1 MPKKGKKG
9 KKKSVVVINP
19 EITIVDE
26 GESSLD
32 VEDAI
37 RQKNIALHT
46 QPSIEIA
53 SEAQESRSVSVDSAN
68 AEMNSF
74 TISEVT
80 SMRKFDTL
88 GVIGKKDS
96 INSNFSFFSDNNL
109 TATAD
114 LEKVEAHHFE
124 ETKITFSHFA
134 ESRATNLQS
143 LESFDEEENLKIEE
157 LDEQEIQNGG
167 TNLLMPPQD
176 DTMHILREENIEWQD
191 SERERIT
198 DQEDQTD
205 SFLME
210 IEREVSEDSGQ
221 TEESRFQSFSSVES
235 GEKDSFLKEIKKE
248 VMEDNSQRK
257 TVISWNNIQ
266 IKREIKLGLKVE
278 MSDGQRKENILIRTE
293 LKENLIKHLENNVHQ
308 GHTKVFFY
316 NGHDKISTESETETK
331 IIPLEDCP
339 LDFDKLDLHTYSD
352 IFELVGTGHE
362 RRFIAFRHF
371 LSLFNIS
378 DEEKDSL
385 KILAFNQCNLE
396 SCKLLEPLYFNSVY
410 ALIEVE
416 DLTSF
421 LVVSKHQNLSL
432 STRIIP
438 LADKLSDPLTLHL
451 VAVAAGVSLRRIMMK
466 NPSLKKCG
474 YEHHVQMIND
484 TEYSLELNGTK
495 ETIGVNLDKS
505 VFSVVKSFN
514 MDLGKHDFVDISL
527 TFDAKILHHQ
537 TMLLYDKLRVEEEG
551 PTYQVSEPPA
561 LDLSQIEIDENI
573 FGKISNI
580 EPLLASIRS
589 GEYSVDQIEA
599 LLSSLGNV
607 DSLKSPTDA
616 GCVRTSIKGWK
627 ENDGEQ
633 SLKNLNVLM
642 KKKYLNVVGEIE
654 SNFGVQ
660 NFC

>member
-176 DTMHILREENIEWQD
+176 DTMHILIEENIEWQD

-221 TEESRFQSFSSVES
+221 TEVNRSEESRLQSVSSV
-235 GEKDSFLKEIKKE
+235 
-248 VMEDNSQRK
+248 
-257 TVISWNNIQ
+257 
-266 IKREIKLGLKVE
+266 
-278 MSDGQRKENILIRTE
+278 
-293 LKENLIKHLENNVHQ
+293 
-308 GHTKVFFY
+308 
-316 NGHDKISTESETETK
+316 
-331 IIPLEDCP
+331 
-339 LDFDKLDLHTYSD
+339 
-352 IFELVGTGHE
+352 
-362 RRFIAFRHF
+362 
-371 LSLFNIS
+371 
-378 DEEKDSL
+378 
-385 KILAFNQCNLE
+385 
-396 SCKLLEPLYFNSVY
+396 
-410 ALIEVE
+410 
-416 DLTSF
+416 
-421 LVVSKHQNLSL
+421 
-432 STRIIP
+432 
-438 LADKLSDPLTLHL
+438 
-451 VAVAAGVSLRRIMMK
+451 
-466 NPSLKKCG
+466 
-474 YEHHVQMIND
+474 
-484 TEYSLELNGTK
+484 
-495 ETIGVNLDKS
+495 
-505 VFSVVKSFN
+505 
-514 MDLGKHDFVDISL
+514 
-527 TFDAKILHHQ
+527 
-537 TMLLYDKLRVEEEG
+537 
-551 PTYQVSEPPA
+551 
-561 LDLSQIEIDENI
+561 
-573 FGKISNI
+573 
-580 EPLLASIRS
+580 
-589 GEYSVDQIEA
+589 
-599 LLSSLGNV
+599 
-607 DSLKSPTDA
+607 
-616 GCVRTSIKGWK
+616 
-627 ENDGEQ
+627 
-633 SLKNLNVLM
+633 
-642 KKKYLNVVGEIE
+642 
-654 SNFGVQ
+654 
-660 NFC
+660 